1 MAHPLFLDVFY
12 LLLSAVLS
20 GVIGLEREWRNK
32 AAGFRTHVLVGMGTT
47 LLTILSTQGF
57 PAGDPSRIAAQV
69 VTGIGFIGAGVI
81 LHRGYLVRGL
91 TTASTL
97 WMTMAIGMAVG
108 VGWLAI
114 ALIATGFALGALLL
128 LSYIADLLPFP
139 ERQRIYL
146 DVFAPPE
153 RAGPIREILEEAK
166 GVLRRGERTMGA
178 AGPQIHF
185 SVVLSGVTGSDIL
198 HWVERLTESGATRVT
213 WNSIGEEAI

>member
-1 MAHPLFLDVFY
+1 MSEELLLDVFY

-20 GVIGLEREWRNK
+20 GLIGLEREWRNK

-57 PAGDPSRIAAQV
+57 VGGDPSRIAAQV

-97 WMTMAIGMAVG
+97 WMTMAIGMSVG
-108 VGWLAI
+108 VGWLAL
-114 ALIATGFALGALLL
+114 ATIATTFALGSLLL
-128 LSYIADLLPFP
+128 LGYIADLLPFP

-153 RAGPIREILEEAK
+153 QAPQIRTVLEAAR
-166 GVLRRGERTMGA
+166 GVVRRGERTMGVT
-178 AGPQIHF
+178 GPEFHF
-185 SVVLSGVTGSDIL
+185 SVVMSGVTGGEIL
-198 HWVERLTESGATRVT
+198 AWVDRLTEAGAFRVT
-213 WNSIGEEAI
+213 WNSIGEEPI

>member
-1 MAHPLFLDVFY
+1 MSHALLVDVFY
-12 LLLSAVLS
+12 LLLSAILS
-20 GVIGLEREWRNK
+20 GLIGLEREWRNK

-57 PAGDPSRIAAQV
+57 PSGDPSRIAAQV

-114 ALIATGFALGALLL
+114 ALIATAFALGTLLL
-128 LSYIADLLPFP
+128 LSYVASFLPTP
-139 ERQRIYL
+139 ERQRVYL
-146 DVFAPPE
+146 DVYAPPE
-153 RAGPIREILEEAK
+153 HAGRIREILDEARS
-166 GVLRRGERTMGA
+166 VLRRGERNEGTE
-178 AGPQIHF
+178 GPQFHF
-185 SVVLSGVTGSDIL
+185 SVLIGELTGDDL
-198 HWVERLTESGATRVT
+198 LRVVEHLTEAGATRVT
-213 WNSIGEEAI
+213 WNSVGGEPF